1 MNRTVVFQWGAAV
14 VVALLALYFVHGIY
28 ISGEPVLAA
37 LCLGA
42 FALAVYVYTSTRART
57 YRYLFPGLAG
67 ITIFVVLPLV
77 YTIGLGFTRYRSENF
92 LTFERATVALLG
104 ETYVR
109 EGVRYRVSLHGDGD
123 GFRLLLEPAAEQ
135 EEEGGDDSIFGEEG
149 KGEEGGEEGEEGGD
163 EGSIF
168 DEEGEEGPEGE
179 GGGGEGAA
187 GEPGG
192 KGEEGGKGEQGEE
205 AGKGE
210 AGGEGEPAGEED
222 SIFADDEGEEDSIFA
237 EDAGSGDAGAAAQPD
252 NAAGNAGAEAGGEVG
267 DAPGAPAAGTQDDQA
282 GQAGA
287 SAPAR
292 KAFVTERMALV
303 AGAPAEVAAVPLDQ
317 VSGFQP
323 GEPLP
328 RALLIKHRD
337 ALQALTVR
345 FPDGSW
351 AVKDKLSLD
360 AFLPQAQLYLQN
372 PDGTL
377 TNQKTGQVL
386 TPSFDSGFYQTEAG
400 EIVRPGFRTFVGLD
414 NYVRIFTDQRMQ
426 EPFLRIF
433 VWTVAF
439 AGLTVLCTLL
449 VGVVLAELMSW
460 ESLRFRALYQILLFL
475 PYAVPGF
482 ISILVFKGLFN
493 TSSGEINQILETVFG
508 IRPDWF
514 GDAFLARAMLLIVN
528 TWLGY
533 PYIMLLWMGLKK
545 SVPGDLYEASALAGA
560 GPLTNFFKITW
571 PLVRKPIT
579 PLLISSFA
587 FNFNNF
593 VLIFL
598 LTAGRPDFLD
608 TSTPA
613 GETDILVSYTYRI
626 AFQDSGQNY
635 GLAGAIST
643 MIFLLVAVLSI
654 INLRLTQVNQVEKR

>member
-1 MNRTVVFQWGAAV
+1 MNRTVVFQWGAAAV
-14 VVALLALYFVHGIY
+14 VTLLALYFVHGIY
-28 ISGEPVLAA
+28 LSGEPVLAA
-37 LCLGA
+37 LCLSG

-67 ITIFVVLPLV
+67 MTIFVVLPLI

-92 LTFERATVALLG
+92 LTFERATMALLG
-104 ETYVR
+104 ETYER
-109 EGVRYRVSLHGDGD
+109 EGDRYRVSLYGDGD
-123 GFRLLLEPAAEQ
+123 GFRLLLEAES
-135 EEEGGDDSIFGEEG
+135 EPSDDSEDGGDSIFGDEG
-149 KGEEGGEEGEEGGD
+149 AQDDDD

-168 DEEGEEGPEGE
+168 DDD
-179 GGGGEGAA
+179 A
-187 GEPGG
+187 GEAA
-192 KGEEGGKGEQGEE
+192 ED
-205 AGKGE
+205 
-210 AGGEGEPAGEED
+210 D
-222 SIFADDEGEEDSIFA
+222 SIFADE
-237 EDAGSGDAGAAAQPD
+237 
-252 NAAGNAGAEAGGEVG
+252 AAGDEAAGGEAAGVG
-267 DAPGAPAAGTQDDQA
+267 AGAGAGEAEEPAARRRFISERIAPAG
-282 GQAGA
+282 
-287 SAPAR
+287 
-292 KAFVTERMALV
+292 V
-303 AGAPAEVAAVPLDQ
+303 AVEVAAMPLDQ
-317 VSGFQP
+317 VSDFQP
-323 GEPLP
+323 GEPLS
-328 RALLIKHRD
+328 RAELIKRREL
-337 ALQALTVR
+337 LQALTVR

-360 AFLPQAQLYLQN
+360 VFLPQAPLYAQN

-377 TNQKTGQVL
+377 TNQETGQVL
-386 TPSFDSGFYQTEAG
+386 APSFDSGFYETAG
-400 EIVRPGFRTFVGLD
+400 GELVRPGFRTFVGLD

-433 VWTVAF
+433 VWTVSF
-439 AGLTVLCTLL
+439 AGLTVLFTLI

-460 ESLRFRALYQILLFL
+460 ESLRFRPLYQILLFL

-493 TSSGEINQILETVFG
+493 TSSGEINQILEAVFG
-508 IRPDWF
+508 VRLDWF
-514 GDAFLARAMLLIVN
+514 GDPVLAKAMLLIVN

-545 SVPGDLYEASALAGA
+545 SVPADLYEATALAGA
-560 GPLTNFFKITW
+560 GALTNFFKITW
-571 PLVRKPIT
+571 PLIRKPIT

-598 LTAGRPDFLD
+598 LTGGRPDFLD

-643 MIFLLVAVLSI
+643 MIFLLVAILSI
-654 INLRLTQVNQVEKR
+654 INLRLTHVNRVEKR